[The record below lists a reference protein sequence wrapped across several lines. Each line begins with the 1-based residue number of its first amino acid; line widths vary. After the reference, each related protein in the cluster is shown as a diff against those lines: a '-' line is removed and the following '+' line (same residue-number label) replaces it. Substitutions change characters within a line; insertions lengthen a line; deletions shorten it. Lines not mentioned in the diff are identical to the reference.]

1 MSNRTPMDLY
11 KTLLMPISEVATVMT
26 YEGFKLDREYAQS
39 LRTDYYTKMTDAYKT
54 LCESI
59 GVHFNFRS
67 SLELINVLENKLK
80 IELTNTTKKGNKT
93 VNDKTIKE
101 LAKADARLAPLI
113 TARHYGKMI
122 STYIDGPISYL
133 DKEDRVHPGWNLLG
147 TETGRWS
154 SHTPFAVQT
163 IPRDKQLKRLV
174 IPDKGY
180 MLVVCDYKQAEL
192 RVLAYYS
199 QDDYL
204 LEGSRKNQ
212 DLHAYTAAI
221 FFETTPEEV
230 LKGLQSKD
238 EKIKQMWKD
247 RRQISKNGNF
257 LCVYRG
263 NAWALANLLGID
275 ERTAEKYQQTFF
287 KRATKVMAWSDSV
300 VKELKQNNFVMSC
313 YGRRRNFP
321 LYSISVE
328 KEKGEMNKE
337 APNSVIQGTSV
348 DFANYSGIELYN
360 RLKKEG
366 YLDITKEKRVKFLI
380 QKHDE
385 WVLEVPI
392 DWFEKVKPLI
402 IECFESPKL
411 PMDVPMN
418 IDFEIS
424 EKSWGE
430 LKVA

>member
-1 MSNRTPMDLY
+1 MPARTPKDLY
-11 KTLLMPISEVATVMT
+11 ETLLRPISEVATVMT
-26 YEGFKLDREYAQS
+26 YEGIKLDTEYASS
-39 LRTDYYTKMTDAYKT
+39 LRAEYYTKMTEAYKT
-54 LCESI
+54 LCQSI

-80 IELTNTTKKGNKT
+80 IQLIKTTDKGNKT
-93 VNDKTIKE
+93 VDDKTIRK
-101 LAKADARLAPLI
+101 LAETDKRLLPLIDAR
-113 TARHYGKMI
+113 HFGKMI
-122 STYIDGPISYL
+122 STYIDGPISRL
-133 DKEDRVHPGWNLLG
+133 DEGGRVHPSWNLLG

-163 IPRDKQLKRLV
+163 IPRDEHLKRLV
-174 IPDKGY
+174 IPEDGY
-180 MLVVCDYKQAEL
+180 ILVVCDYKQAEL

-199 QDDYL
+199 RDDYL
-204 LEGSRKNQ
+204 LDGIEKNL
-212 DLHAYTAAI
+212 DLHAYTTAI
-221 FFETTPEEV
+221 FFECTPEEV

-247 RRQISKNGNF
+247 RRQLSKNGNF

-263 NAWALANLLGID
+263 NAWALANLLGIN
-275 ERTAEKYQQTFF
+275 EKTAEKYQQTFF
-287 KRATKVMAWSDSV
+287 KRATKIMAWSDSV
-300 VKELKQNNFVMSC
+300 VAELKQNHFVMSC

-321 LYSISVE
+321 LYPISGE
-328 KEKGEMNKE
+328 KEKMTKE

-348 DFANYSGIELYN
+348 DFTNYSGIELYN
-360 RLKKEG
+360 RLKSEG
-366 YLDITKEKRVKFLI
+366 YLDLTQTKRVKFLV

-392 DWFEKVKPLI
+392 EWFDKIKPII

-411 PMDVPMN
+411 PMDIPMN

-424 EKSWGE
+424 DKSWGD
-430 LKVA
+430 LKAI